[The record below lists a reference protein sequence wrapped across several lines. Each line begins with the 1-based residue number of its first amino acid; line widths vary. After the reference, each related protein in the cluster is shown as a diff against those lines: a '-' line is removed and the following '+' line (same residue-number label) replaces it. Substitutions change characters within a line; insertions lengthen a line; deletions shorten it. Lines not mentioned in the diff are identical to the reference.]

1 MNPLL
6 VNCRFHHFGLA
17 VRAANKAVALLEAQ
31 GYSVGEPVFDP
42 LQGVHLIWC
51 THESMPAVEI
61 IYQTAERGP
70 LDSVLAGKSE
80 SIYHVC
86 YAVDDTSGAIKTLTA
101 SGLRVICVSPE
112 KPSTLF
118 AGQNVSFH
126 YVGGFGLIEFVSPIT
141 QARPAAVS

>member
-1 MNPLL
+1 VNSLPL
-6 VNCRFHHFGLA
+6 NCRFHHLGLA
-17 VRAANKAVALLEAQ
+17 VKSAAKAVKLLELQ
-31 GYSVGEPVFDP
+31 GYAVGEPVFDP
-42 LQGVHLIWC
+42 LQGVNLIWC

-70 LDSVLAGKSE
+70 LDSILAGKSE
-80 SIYHVC
+80 SIYHLC
-86 YAVDDTSGAIKTLTA
+86 YAVEDTSGAIKSLTD

-126 YVGGFGLIEFVSPIT
+126 YVGGFGLIEFVSPTT
-141 QARPAAVS
+141 QAHPATVS